1 MSIAVSTIISNANT
15 ELQINGQRIDGTD
28 MLVYVNKAIK
38 YFYQTYKLPMA
49 ERESNLLLFN
59 GVREYPI
66 PSDFAGLIE
75 PKRPY
80 ELDSPQLVHTTQ
92 NELVHWL
99 KGNQTA
105 FKFIRDRQILVVDYQ
120 GGTQIRISACESLT
134 EDGTWAISGDG
145 SALALDEQIYTEG
158 QASISFTITA
168 SGGTT
173 TVSLTGFS
181 SLDLTDY
188 LANSYVFLDLDC
200 PNDTSLVSVAL
211 RIGSDASNY
220 YEVSGVTTRYRGD
233 TIGQGN
239 AQIGFNMASRT
250 TTGSPDATAL
260 DYFALVIT
268 NGTNSVVNG
277 TYRLD
282 NIFLSQAVYFQ
293 LPYYSKNIVKTNSSA
308 YQSTVTNSNDTIMMP
323 FDTEEAIEWKAL
335 ELAAVLSL
343 KDQTLANYFAREL
356 LRVERNLTSKYPSQE
371 SRVQTTW
378 YKQANKF

>member
-1 MSIAVSTIISNANT
+1 MSIAVSTIISNANS
-15 ELQINGQRIDGTD
+15 ELQINGQRVNETD
-28 MLVYVNKAIK
+28 MLVFIQKAIK

-59 GVREYPI
+59 GVREYSLPT
-66 PSDFAGLIE
+66 DFAGLIE

-80 ELDSPQLVHTTQ
+80 DLESPQIVHTTQ

-105 FKFIRDRQILVVDYQ
+105 FKFIRERQVLVIDYK
-120 GGTQIRISACESLT
+120 GGTQIKISGCESLT

-158 QASISFTITA
+158 QASVSFTITA

-181 SLDLTDY
+181 SLDLTNY
-188 LANSYVFLDLDC
+188 LANSYIFLDLDC
-200 PNDTSLVSVAL
+200 PNDTSLSSVAI

-233 TIGQGN
+233 SIGQGN

-250 TTGSPDATAL
+250 TTGTPDVTAL

-268 NGTNSVVNG
+268 NGVSSVVNG
-277 TYRLD
+277 IYRLD

-293 LPYYSKNIVKTNSSA
+293 LPYYSNAVIKNGTTYKTVLTSSTD
-308 YQSTVTNSNDTIMMP
+308 QILMP

-335 ELAAVLSL
+335 EYAAVFAM
-343 KDQTLANYFAREL
+343 KDQALANYFSREL
-356 LRVERNLTSKYPSQE
+356 MRPESALKSEYPSQE
-371 SRVQTTW
+371 SKTQMTW
-378 YKQANKF
+378 YKRANKF